1 MLPSDPRRRP
11 GDIFISNWPSG
22 AIAMD
27 FAVTS
32 PMQQSVLAS
41 AAETQL
47 AAASEYEQR
56 KYNDRDTAAKCQRF
70 GLKLVPMV
78 VESFGGW
85 GQQAQETF
93 KGIASE
99 LAAQQ
104 GGSVGKTSDQMY
116 QGFSIILMRA
126 NARALLTRVA
136 GAGLEALGPASAA

>member
-1 MLPSDPRRRP
+1 
-11 GDIFISNWPSG
+11 
-22 AIAMD
+22 MD

-32 PMQQSVLAS
+32 PLQQSVLAS

-56 KYNDRDTAAKCQRF
+56 KYNDRDTAANCQRF
-70 GLKLVPMV
+70 GLKLAPMV

-99 LAAQQ
+99 LAAQRKDSGPDVPGIQ
-104 GGSVGKTSDQMY
+104 HNPYASERSCFADPGSWSWSGGFGASQCCVRVPVG
-116 QGFSIILMRA
+116 
-126 NARALLTRVA
+126 RVSHCCRHV
-136 GAGLEALGPASAA
+136 GRWLP